1 MKCKK
6 CKSIEATIHVAN
18 VGDFCLDCH
27 NDYMAELL
35 GVSKMDDFSKIISG
49 YPDFPLKRIIYP
61 NIFHI

>member
-6 CKSIEATIHVAN
+6 CKSRESTIHVSN

-35 GVSKMDDFSKIISG
+35 GVSKIDYQAESSC
-49 YPDFPLKRIIYP
+49 
-61 NIFHI
+61 